1 MTIRISNKH
10 QGWQN
15 VLQIILP
22 YFLIVGIFQIIG
34 YSITGIDFM
43 NSQSIPRSPHQT
55 LIISFASLA
64 GTITVLWFFMKH
76 VVEEPFVSLG
86 FEKKSIK
93 EDTIRGIY
101 YGLIIMLI
109 GFVSLLLFDEIHFR
123 SLNFNLPL
131 IVLSLLHYVCVAI
144 SEELLLRGFVLN
156 NLMKSFNKVTA
167 LLLSSVV
174 FSLLHAGNPNI
185 TFFGLIDLFVAGILL
200 GLPYL
205 YTKNLW
211 FSIALHFS
219 WNFFQGT
226 IFGFN
231 VSGIENYSII
241 QTDYK
246 LASIWN
252 GGDFGFEGS
261 ILSLI
266 FQLIAIGILYMSFE
280 NKLKTALPER
290 KTALIK

>member
-1 MTIRISNKH
+1 MTKKFPDRR

-15 VLQIILP
+15 ILQIILP
-22 YFLIVGIFQIIG
+22 YCLIVGIFQIIG
-34 YSITGIDFM
+34 DNIARIDVINF
-43 NSQSIPRSPHQT
+43 QSIAKSPIQI

-64 GTITVLWFFMKH
+64 GTTTVIWLFMKYV
-76 VVEEPFVSLG
+76 VVEPFASLG
-86 FEKKSIK
+86 FGKKFIK

-101 YGLIIMLI
+101 YGLIIMSI
-109 GFVSLLLFDEIHFR
+109 GFICLLLSDEIEFTK
-123 SLNFNLPL
+123 LNFNFLSF
-131 IVLSLLHYVCVAI
+131 VLSLLHYIVVAV
-144 SEELLLRGFVLN
+144 SEELLVRGFILS
-156 NLMKSFNKVTA
+156 NLMKSFRSYLA
-167 LLLSSVV
+167 LIISSVI

-185 TFFGLIDLFVAGILL
+185 NLFGFFQLFVAGILL

-231 VSGIENYSII
+231 VSGVENYSII
-241 QTDYK
+241 STDFK
-246 LASIWN
+246 FASIWN

-261 ILSLI
+261 VIALILQI
-266 FQLIAIGILYMSFE
+266 IAILILYFSFE
-280 NKLKTALPER
+280 NKLKNKLNSQQ
-290 KTALIK
+290 II